1 MCRIINDKCI
11 FLGVDAQC
19 ILEPDFLPVPQM
31 SSSFA
36 YIGGANDID
45 AKNTQK
51 YNEIL
56 YIKLQIVDL
65 QQNVTLCMAHTAFHL
80 QSLQKL
86 WLLFIIST
94 TLEKG
99 KRVQRKYT
107 TTNRPPVGASEAS
120 RKE

>member
-56 YIKLQIVDL
+56 YIKLRSFRSRRL
-65 QQNVTLCMAHTAFHL
+65 HRHL
-80 QSLQKL
+80 NFSSNR
-86 WLLFIIST
+86 LLEGKNT
-94 TLEKG
+94 NKK
-99 KRVQRKYT
+99 KRVRRNEGKKFYRQ
-107 TTNRPPVGASEAS
+107 
-120 RKE
+120 